1 MSLLASTDDAEQVA
15 RTWMER
21 RYGKGMGKVKFV
33 EVTSENG
40 VWTVKATV
48 NLTSGF
54 FEVKPHLVLLKIDS
68 NSMNI
73 VGYSDTELSGNQ
85 T

>member
-15 RTWMER
+15 RTWMEK
-21 RYGKGMGKVKFV
+21 RYGKGMGKVKFI
-33 EVTSENG
+33 EVTNENG
-40 VWTVKATV
+40 VWAVKATV
-48 NLTSGF
+48 KLASGF